1 LIGAIEGLG
10 LVLGPTV
17 GGLLAKFGIEAPFY
31 VAAAVAFASFVVGL
45 LLMPESLLKAKCAS
59 SIGISALNQLGALRA
74 VFALRHLRWLLVA
87 MFLFMLPGYMVQSNL
102 GLFAKDSLFWNT
114 EAVGILFT
122 VFGIA
127 SVLVQAVLL
136 QWLLKLFR
144 ATQLS
149 IAGLCLAAIALV
161 LMVPV
166 DLLHSA
172 PLLYIVIILLALG
185 DGLSSPNLSAL
196 ISQGADE
203 SSQGRVQGGSK
214 SMQSLA
220 AITGPVVAGG
230 LYDHL
235 GHSSPYVVGA
245 GLFVLTI
252 GAMLLALSSVQRVT
266 GSLAQES

>member
-1 LIGAIEGLG
+1 
-10 LVLGPTV
+10 
-17 GGLLAKFGIEAPFY
+17 LLAKFSVEMPFY
-31 VAAAVAFASFVVGL
+31 VAAAVAFASFIVGL
-45 LLMPESLLKAKCAS
+45 LFLPESLPKAKRTS
-59 SIGISALNQLGALRA
+59 SLSVAALNPLGALWD
-74 VFALRHLRWLLVA
+74 VFALRHLRWLLIA

-102 GLFAKDSLFWNT
+102 GLFAKDNLFWNAD
-114 EAVGILFT
+114 AVGVLFT

-136 QWLLKLFR
+136 QWLLKHFR
-144 ATQLS
+144 EMQLS
-149 IAGLCLAAIALV
+149 VVGLCLAAIALS

-166 DLLHSA
+166 ALVRSA
-172 PLLYIVIILLALG
+172 PLFYSVMILLALG
-185 DGLSSPNLSAL
+185 DGLTSPNLSAL

-203 SSQGRVQGGSK
+203 RSQGKVQGGNK

-235 GHSSPYVVGA
+235 GHSSPYVAGA

-252 GAMLLALSSVQRVT
+252 GAIVLALPVLQRVT
-266 GSLAQES
+266 EASAQES